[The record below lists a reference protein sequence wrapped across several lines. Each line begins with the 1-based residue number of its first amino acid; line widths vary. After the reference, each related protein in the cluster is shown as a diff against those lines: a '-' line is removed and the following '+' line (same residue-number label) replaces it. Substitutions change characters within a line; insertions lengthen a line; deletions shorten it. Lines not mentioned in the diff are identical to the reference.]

1 MEEAKV
7 RKIVA
12 IFLLSIS
19 LLHAQQKALT
29 INAGFSWPE
38 TELLESIITEGFKR
52 ANIPLKY
59 QVMPTQRSLINSN
72 SGIDDGEAAR
82 IWEINKIYPNLIRV
96 PVAIHSI
103 NIMVLSRS
111 NLNISKPSDLKP
123 FNVGVIRG
131 VKIAEKMLE
140 SVKPRSITKTTDH
153 LTLIKMLSNHRLD
166 VIITSKIALLT
177 GLKITK
183 RQSFY
188 MASKP
193 IISRPLY
200 MQLNKK
206 NKALIPRLEKAFN
219 SMVKDGTLKK
229 IQNLFLKDL
238 DKTISNAVRIT
249 KDD

>member
-1 MEEAKV
+1 MS
-7 RKIVA
+7 KIII
-12 IFLLSIS
+12 IFLISIS
-19 LLHAQQKALT
+19 FLEANIKALT

-38 TELLESIITEGFKR
+38 TQLLESIITEGFKR

-82 IWEINKIYPNLIRV
+82 IWEINKIYPNLLRV

-111 NLNISKPSDLKP
+111 NLNINKPSDLKP
-123 FNVGVIRG
+123 YNVGVIRG
-131 VKIAEKMLE
+131 VKIAEKLLN
-140 SVKPRSITKTTDH
+140 SIKPRSITKTTDH
-153 LTLIKMLSNHRLD
+153 ITLIKMLSNHRLD

-177 GLKITK
+177 GLQTTK
-183 RQSFY
+183 MQNFY

-206 NKALIPRLEKAFN
+206 HKDLIPKLEKAFN
-219 SMVKDGTLKK
+219 SMVEDGTLKK
-229 IQNLFLKDL
+229 IQELFLKDL
-238 DKTISNAVRIT
+238 DKTIADAVRT
-249 KDD
+249 KEDD